1 MLGQQF
7 LHALLALCVAL
18 MQLVPALARSA
29 TGDRALL
36 VFDDRVDEIAQ
47 YSQLVESLKN
57 EHGLAVDTVE
67 LSDKAAR
74 VDLFDRDIR
83 LYDHLMVFPVKGKHF
98 AKQLAAKKLLRFTED
113 GGNVV
118 AITAP
123 RVASDSIHQYLNQLG
138 IYPAPRTQHLV
149 DLVSG
154 SDVISAAPDASLNT
168 HVYAD
173 AALTFGDNV
182 SPALLD
188 NRPQIVPLV
197 RASKSSIALSANKT
211 REQSW
216 TQGAQG
222 YLAAAFQNN
231 QNARALWLGSV
242 QMLNNANFAQNAKA
256 LGDMLQWTFQEKA
269 VLKVTGVSHAHI
281 SGESYDV
288 LPYKVTDDVM
298 YNISI
303 SQWDGAAAQWVPYVA
318 DDVQFELRQID
329 PYYRITMQAL
339 GPDPQDATGASEL
352 YSTGAFKMPNRHGMF
367 TFATDYKRQGVSYL
381 SEQDVKAI
389 RHLANDEYPRSW
401 EITNAWVY
409 AAAIASV
416 IASFVAFVFFFITAP
431 ASLSDGFTTEKKKN

>member
-1 MLGQQF
+1 MLGNHF

-18 MQLVPALARSA
+18 TQLVPCLARSA

-47 YSQLVESLKN
+47 YSQLIESLRTQ
-57 EHGLAVDTVE
+57 HGLAVDTVE

-74 VDLFDRDIR
+74 VDLFNRDIR
-83 LYDHLMVFPVKGKHF
+83 LYDHLLVFPVKGKHF

-118 AITAP
+118 AVTAP
-123 RVASDSIHQYLNQLG
+123 RVASDSVHQYLNQLG

-154 SDVISAAPDASLNT
+154 SDVIAAASNASLNA
-168 HVYAD
+168 HVYSD
-173 AALTFGDNV
+173 AALVFGDSV

-188 NRPQIVPLV
+188 NRPQIIPLV
-197 RASKSSIALSANKT
+197 QASKSSFAVSANKT

-222 YLAAAFQNN
+222 YIAAAFQNN
-231 QNARALWLGSV
+231 QNARALWLGST
-242 QMLNNANFAQNAKA
+242 QALSNANFAQNAQA
-256 LGDMLQWTFQEKA
+256 LGEMLKWTFQEKA
-269 VLKVTGVSHAHI
+269 VLKVTGVSHAHAD
-281 SGESYDV
+281 SGLSYDQ
-288 LPYKVTDDVM
+288 LPYKVTDDVV

-303 SQWDGAAAQWVPYVA
+303 AQWDGDAAQWAPYVA

-329 PYYRITMQAL
+329 PYYRITMHAL
-339 GPDPQDATGASEL
+339 GADPRDATAEL

-367 TFATDYKRQGVSYL
+367 TFATDYQRQGVSYL
-381 SEQDVKAI
+381 SEQDIKAI

-416 IASFVAFVFFFITAP
+416 IASFVGFVFFFVTAP
-431 ASLSDGFTTEKKKN
+431 ASLSDGFTDDKKKN